1 MKMFE
6 YLSKYRYIRFF
17 VGLTLHYIVR
27 NTRSMTTSKYFMSG
41 EAVVDRIAHAA
52 YLIFQILFFA
62 SFVSTA
68 YPFVFHIIV
77 PHTDFQRSKISV
89 SHFQRVPGR
98 NVHDKKCKILQGFYA
113 IIKHTLSLF
122 FVKYI
127 PANLHKQE
135 VDVFGQHVGFDT
147 HRQDKKFCS

>member
-1 MKMFE
+1 MLPHSRQICPLIYKSAFA
-6 YLSKYRYIRFF
+6 
-17 VGLTLHYIVR
+17 LHYIVR

-89 SHFQRVPGR
+89 SHF
-98 NVHDKKCKILQGFYA
+98 
-113 IIKHTLSLF
+113 
-122 FVKYI
+122 
-127 PANLHKQE
+127 
-135 VDVFGQHVGFDT
+135 
-147 HRQDKKFCS
+147 

>member
-1 MKMFE
+1 
-6 YLSKYRYIRFF
+6 
-17 VGLTLHYIVR
+17 
-27 NTRSMTTSKYFMSG
+27 MTTSKYSMSG

-89 SHFQRVPGR
+89 SHF
-98 NVHDKKCKILQGFYA
+98 
-113 IIKHTLSLF
+113 
-122 FVKYI
+122 
-127 PANLHKQE
+127 
-135 VDVFGQHVGFDT
+135 
-147 HRQDKKFCS
+147 